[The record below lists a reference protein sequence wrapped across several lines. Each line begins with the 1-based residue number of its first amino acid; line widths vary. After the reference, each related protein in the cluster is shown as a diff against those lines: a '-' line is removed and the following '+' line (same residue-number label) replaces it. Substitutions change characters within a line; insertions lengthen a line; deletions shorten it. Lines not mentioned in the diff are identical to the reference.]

1 MSSNTLRRVGKEAE
15 RRSWQKLDTKDE
27 VKIVERAGTKLRF
40 LLHKSNPF
48 DGGKIKCNRDKCLI
62 CDNPLNKKFNCGQ
75 RNVTYITV
83 CLKCEEDSK
92 KPANREQDDN
102 PEADNDVESEESAVA
117 ERPVISKRYYGESHR
132 SGGGTSSRTCLRLS

>member
-1 MSSNTLRRVGKEAE
+1 MREADK
-15 RRSWQKLDTKDE
+15 KLAEVTKDE

-75 RNVTYITV
+75 RNVTYMTV

-92 KPANREQDDN
+92 KSAKELKNFKEMKLDESSDDSSN
-102 PEADNDVESEESAVA
+102 DEKLFSSDSNTDDEASA
-117 ERPVISKRYYGESHR
+117 
-132 SGGGTSSRTCLRLS
+132 